1 MASKKNL
8 SEKLNVS
15 PVPVDQTFHQLFE
28 QRTVIMLLIEPQTG
42 MILESSAAAEI
53 FYGVPQ
59 SKLCGMSID
68 EINGQP
74 SGQMGLKVQKAK
86 DEGKNHIII
95 PQRLASGE
103 TRVVEILS
111 SPLVWQQKQTLF
123 LIIHDI
129 TERTQISDALDHTNM
144 VLQEDARQHDLSLE
158 DLHVYQIELEMQNEE
173 LRKAQANLEVARA
186 RYFDLYDLAP
196 VGYCTVSE
204 QGLILEANLTA
215 VSLLE
220 VTRVDLPK
228 KAFRRFIH
236 PDQQPAYIQAH
247 RQLFETGETLSLDV
261 QLLKKDGAHFWAHLK
276 ATLRPD
282 APQSSEK
289 DAGRPIIGWIV
300 ISDISE
306 RKQAEEV
313 LQTAHAVLEL
323 RVAERTDELRKEI
336 IERKKAE
343 YQTKERVK
351 ELQAFYNLAEI
362 AEKEGITL
370 ENLYQELADVL
381 PKSWQYPEIACTR
394 IGMGDRE
401 FCTENYTESPWMLSA
416 FIKVNKAVVG
426 SLKVGYLEEKPKE
439 DEGPFLKE
447 ERWLIDAIAERIGR
461 ITESKQEAE
470 KLQKSEARLKAIFEN
485 SDQSFLVIDLNRK
498 IQSFNK
504 IANERTV
511 KTFGKEIRPGDSIY
525 EMVLPRD
532 RDDFDRDFQHALNG
546 DLVQTEKSFN
556 VGAVELCYEFRYA
569 PVRLDGQQVFGVF
582 FSVTDIT
589 ERKQMEVALRR
600 NQSMLARTERIAQIG
615 SWEWDV
621 ATDTVTWSDEMFRLF
636 QRNPADGAPSFAEHQ
651 ELYFPED
658 MQRLRDAVEA
668 TLNNGAPYEIELRAI
683 RKDGA
688 VWVCLAL
695 GFAEMSPEK
704 RATRL
709 FGSLQD
715 ITERKQADIALR
727 MSEER
732 YRLLA
737 ENIPDIIYSLDSE
750 GNIITINS
758 PAFERYG
765 YSEQDS
771 KGKPFLNFIHPDDQL
786 IVIGSFINA
795 LQEQRSFTHGL
806 QFRIVA
812 KDGQDY
818 WFELNSQAHFD
829 SAGGYLGEEG
839 IIRDIT
845 KRKHAENALKDE
857 YNFRTAIENSM
868 QAGVAVIDLSGKQIS
883 VNQHFSKLVGWTLD
897 ELIGISAPFAYWPPD
912 EIENINDAFQ
922 QTLQGKAPEA
932 GFELK
937 FLRKNGEL
945 IDVSVNLSALED
957 AKHEIIG
964 WLAVVADITERK
976 LAQEALR
983 EAHFQLKGIIEATRA
998 GTWVWNVQTGE
1009 GLFNEKWAQM
1019 VGYTLDELLPTS
1031 ITTLERLAHPEDLKH
1046 AYELLDRHIAG
1057 DLPYYDFEMRMKH
1070 KDGHWVWIHDRG
1082 RVINRTEDG
1091 KPLMMFGTHTD
1102 ITARKASDEKIQLL
1116 NAELEKLVVTD
1127 TLTQINNRRYFMM
1140 RCAEEFKR
1148 ETRNSQPLVLL
1159 MMDIDH
1165 FKKINDAYGHAV
1177 GDLVLQQ
1184 VAAVLKSNL
1193 REIDILGRIGGEE
1206 FAMLLPATLLEEAV
1220 QLAERLRQSVEEM
1233 VFETP
1238 GNLPIK
1244 VTFSIGAAVFEDTMT
1259 NIGNLLRNADEAMYQ
1274 AKHSGRNC
1282 VKAYQSMPP
1291 GRAPAELGGV

>member
-289 DAGRPIIGWIV
+289 DAGRPIVGWIV

-688 VWVCLAL
+688 VRVCLAL

-715 ITERKQADIALR
+715 ITERKRAEDTLLA
-727 MSEER
+727 SEER
-732 YRLLA
+732 YRSLFQQASDGIFYLST
-737 ENIPDIIYSLDSE
+737 DLKIIE
-750 GNIITINS
+750 INS
-758 PAFERYG
+758 SFARMHG
-765 YSEQDS
+765 YQLEGMQDMR
-771 KGKPFLNFIHPDDQL
+771 
-786 IVIGSFINA
+786 
-795 LQEQRSFTHGL
+795 LQ
-806 QFRIVA
+806 
-812 KDGQDY
+812 
-818 WFELNSQAHFD
+818 
-829 SAGGYLGEEG
+829 
-839 IIRDIT
+839 
-845 KRKHAENALKDE
+845 
-857 YNFRTAIENSM
+857 
-868 QAGVAVIDLSGKQIS
+868 DLD
-883 VNQHFSKLVGWTLD
+883 T
-897 ELIGISAPFAYWPPD
+897 
-912 EIENINDAFQ
+912 
-922 QTLQGKAPEA
+922 PET
-932 GFELK
+932 F
-937 FLRKNGEL
+937 
-945 IDVSVNLSALED
+945 
-957 AKHEIIG
+957 
-964 WLAVVADITERK
+964 
-976 LAQEALR
+976 
-983 EAHFQLKGIIEATRA
+983 
-998 GTWVWNVQTGE
+998 
-1009 GLFNEKWAQM
+1009 
-1019 VGYTLDELLPTS
+1019 
-1031 ITTLERLAHPEDLKH
+1031 RLAP
-1046 AYELLDRHIAG
+1046 DRMRRAFAG
-1057 DLPYYDFEMRMKH
+1057 EAINFEVEHYH
-1070 KDGHWVWIHDRG
+1070 KDGHVFPLEVSLGLIF
-1082 RVINRTEDG
+1082 VDG
-1091 KPLMMFGTHTD
+1091 KNIIQAFHRD
-1102 ITARKASDEKIQLL
+1102 ITVRKATEEKIRLL
-1116 NAELEKLVVTD
+1116 NLELEKLALTD
-1127 TLTQINNRRYFMM
+1127 YLTNLYNQRYFMQ
-1140 RCAEEFKR
+1140 RGAEEFKR
-1148 ETRNSQPLVLL
+1148 AQRHNQPLAL
-1159 MMDIDH
+1159 MMLDIDE
-1165 FKKINDAYGHAV
+1165 FKKINDTFGHGV
-1177 GDLVLQQ
+1177 GDLALQQ
-1184 VAAVLKSNL
+1184 VARILKSSL
-1193 REIDILGRIGGEE
+1193 REIDLIGRMGGDE
-1206 FAMLLPATLLEEAV
+1206 FAVLLPDTLLEDAV
-1220 QLAERLRQSVEEM
+1220 ALAERARQAIANTSFYAHTGAGANTTADQILRKPLTISVGVATISDAM
-1233 VFETP
+1233 
-1238 GNLPIK
+1238 LRI
-1244 VTFSIGAAVFEDTMT
+1244 DD
-1259 NIGNLLRNADEAMYQ
+1259 LLRNADGAMYR
-1274 AKHSGRNC
+1274 AKHNGRNR
-1282 VKAYQSMPP
+1282 VVSDQGNPSVPP
-1291 GRAPAELGGV
+1291 EGGG